1 MVPSLTDTLPAPRV
15 PTKTSEGEVSRV
27 PGKFWLTWNV
37 GPSPTANDADAKISL
52 RASNNNKDPVYLN
65 AISFTVKTGAR
76 GGALFAAET
85 FQALKKDTQS
95 APTDKA
101 GVIPKLPV
109 DGTAPN
115 KSAESTSTAGSTT
128 SSKPDVAPAA
138 SGGPA
143 ASGAPEP
150 PKRSSKV
157 NEVEL
162 VQSVGS
168 PARRLEFNM
177 IEAGK
182 GFNKWVIKVVMDTE
196 KFISITPGGW
206 IELVFN
212 GRVNGASSYEID
224 VDEDWKDA
232 KGESQGH
239 FGSPVTVVI
248 QP

>member
-1 MVPSLTDTLPAPRV
+1 
-15 PTKTSEGEVSRV
+15 
-27 PGKFWLTWNV
+27 
-37 GPSPTANDADAKISL
+37 
-52 RASNNNKDPVYLN
+52 
-65 AISFTVKTGAR
+65 
-76 GGALFAAET
+76 
-85 FQALKKDTQS
+85 
-95 APTDKA
+95 
-101 GVIPKLPV
+101 
-109 DGTAPN
+109 
-115 KSAESTSTAGSTT
+115 
-128 SSKPDVAPAA
+128 
-138 SGGPA
+138 
-143 ASGAPEP
+143 
-150 PKRSSKV
+150 
-157 NEVEL
+157 
-162 VQSVGS
+162 
-168 PARRLEFNM
+168 M